1 MDAQLIVALFRRPKQ
16 LVRAMLRDSFCC
28 AKPNKQEGRVE
39 VEASSC
45 RLRKYSVC
53 GWWATIRSDQCSAVQ
68 CSERTCADVRLVGQ
82 ELALPCSLIDN
93 FLSPKTR
100 HNTAHTSSVP

>member
-1 MDAQLIVALFRRPKQ
+1 MQAAEVLGMW
-16 LVRAMLRDSFCC
+16 LVGH
-28 AKPNKQEGRVE
+28 NQ
-39 VEASSC
+39 
-45 RLRKYSVC
+45 
-53 GWWATIRSDQCSAVQ
+53 IRSDQNSAVQ